1 MYELQSRLV
10 QRHPGVSGMSAV
22 AAASRTE
29 DSARPLILHM
39 QENRSHLGREA
50 RLCFT
55 AIAVLFMVTCL
66 ATAAKGQ
73 WLIPAFSLL
82 AMAALTFAL
91 ERHGQSRPACET
103 LELADGH
110 VRHSDSSGH
119 VVELPAH
126 WMKLA
131 TESRTPSDL
140 RLILRCHQGA
150 IEFGRCL
157 SLEERRAVAP
167 LVADAL
173 ARAKR
178 GHA

>member
-1 MYELQSRLV
+1 MYQLQGRFA
-10 QRHPGVSGMSAV
+10 QRHPDASGMPAF

-29 DSARPLILHM
+29 ESVRPLVLHM

-55 AIAVLFMVTCL
+55 AIALLFMVTCL
-66 ATAAKGQ
+66 ATASKGQ
-73 WLIPAFSLL
+73 WLIPAYSLL
-82 AMAALTFAL
+82 ALAALTVAL
-91 ERHGQSRPACET
+91 ERHGQSRPASET
-103 LELADGH
+103 LELADGR
-110 VRHSDSSGH
+110 VRHQDSSGH
-119 VVELPAH
+119 VAELPAH
-126 WMKLA
+126 WTRLA

-140 RLILRCHQGA
+140 RLILRSHQGA

-173 ARAKR
+173 ARARR
-178 GHA
+178 GLA